1 MKRTVKYALSV
12 AMTAAFV
19 APAFAQDTSFTPFPD
34 NKEGHW
40 AYDALNRMKKE
51 GILVGYPNGMYLGSR
66 LATRYEMAVAINA
79 AYNNLR
85 TITDGLGKQLSD
97 LSDKVN
103 NMHEGVSPAD
113 LQALKDQIK
122 DLQDQVAST
131 KSYGDDIRD
140 LRAMADKFG
149 KDLAALGVDVDDMK
163 KNLDGLAKRVT
174 ALENNKLPVMIHG
187 DVNFF
192 GAGGYSTSHNFGLT
206 VDGRPTGV
214 ARGALAPGG
223 VGADKDVTF
232 MHEAAFDISGTNE
245 HGPKWHVVA
254 VVGNMLGDGGF
265 GGSGN
270 SGVGGGAGAP
280 FGTQSTLMTGRN
292 FGEGVESVYIQT
304 ASASFM
310 AGMDGMPFSLTA
322 GRFGLKL
329 GDYILERPDYTPYYK
344 NNRWDNGEYD
354 VDGLKLGFKFGGVKL
369 DIFGAR
375 TSDQTD
381 SLGVQVQPM
390 FAGPGGPTVFGSS
403 VGGGQVDE
411 LAGVHAWVPLGSN
424 GSVDLSYLMLA
435 SAVTGFATVAGVG
448 NEIMDWG
455 GDLHWKFND
464 KFNLRAGYSRTDVY
478 YNSHSLLS
486 KDDQRLTGM
495 LGYHGDKWGLSAGY
509 DYIEPYFGAPGY
521 WGRIGTW
528 WNPVDI
534 EGFDIKGHLTLSDA
548 LSLHAGYRYVTG
560 TGRVPGGLTTHDKI
574 TALTAELKYKFGSAS
589 TLTLGYENDMY
600 NNAGGTASP
609 YEAWYNIGYDY
620 AVSHDSMFSVLWQIS
635 DYNGKSQAGF
645 TLPWG
650 GTRAQGGL
658 ITTQFSVK
666 F

>member
-1 MKRTVKYALSV
+1 
-12 AMTAAFV
+12 
-19 APAFAQDTSFTPFPD
+19 
-34 NKEGHW
+34 
-40 AYDALNRMKKE
+40 
-51 GILVGYPNGMYLGSR
+51 MYLGPR

-85 TITDGLGKQLSD
+85 TITDGLSKQLAD
-97 LSDKVN
+97 LSEKVN
-103 NMHEGVSPAD
+103 GMQTVSPAD
-113 LQALKDQIK
+113 LEALKASIK

-163 KNLDGLAKRVT
+163 KNLDGLSKRVT

-187 DVNFF
+187 DVNFL
-192 GAGGYSTSHNFGLT
+192 GLAGYSTSHTFGLT

-214 ARGALAPGG
+214 ARGSLAPGA

-232 MHEAAFDISGTNE
+232 MHEAAFDISGTAD

-254 VVGNMLGDGGF
+254 VVGNMLGDGGQ
-265 GGSGN
+265 GGTTN
-270 SGVGGGAGAP
+270 AGVGGGAGAP
-280 FGTQSTLMTGRN
+280 FPSQSSLGTGAN

-304 ASASFM
+304 ASASFA
-310 AGMDGMPFSLTA
+310 AGVDGLPFNLTA

-329 GDYILERPDYTPYYK
+329 GNYILERPDYTPYYK
-344 NNRWDNGEYD
+344 NDRWDNGEYD

-369 DIFGAR
+369 DVFGAR
-375 TSDQTD
+375 TSDNTD

-390 FAGPGGPTVFGSS
+390 FAGPGGPVIFGSS
-403 VGGGQVDE
+403 VSGGTGSGQVDE
-411 LAGVHAWVPLGSN
+411 LAGVHAWVPLGNN

-435 SAVTGFATVAGVG
+435 SAVTGFATVNGVG
-448 NEIMDWG
+448 NQIMDWG
-455 GDLHWKFND
+455 GDLKWKFNNNFHLD
-464 KFNLRAGYSRTDVY
+464 AGYSKTDVY

-486 KDDQRLTGM
+486 KDDQRATGM
-495 LGYHGDKWGLSAGY
+495 LTYHGDKWGLGVGY

-534 EGFDIKGHLTLSDA
+534 EGFDAKGHITLSDA
-548 LSLHAGYRYVTG
+548 LSLHAGYQYVTG
-560 TGRVPGGLTTHDKI
+560 TGRVATGLSTHDKI
-574 TALTAELKYKFGSAS
+574 SALTADLKYKFGSAS
-589 TLTLGYENDMY
+589 TLTLGYENDMF
-600 NNAGGTASP
+600 NLVGNTATP

-620 AVSHDSMFSVLWQIS
+620 AVSHDSTFSILWQIS
-635 DYNGKSQAGF
+635 DYNGKAQGGF